1 MKRFWIHALR
11 AVTVASAVTIL
22 AVAGGHAFAGEDSLY
37 HDLGEKDGIATIAKY
52 TTANFLADARIKTTF
67 DNTNMERFEALL
79 AAQFCVV
86 AGGPCEYKGRS
97 MKDAHKALGLD
108 NADFNAVVED
118 LQDAMDRA
126 GVTFATQNR
135 LLARLAPMQ
144 HDVVTK

>member
-1 MKRFWIHALR
+1 MRKFLFHALR

-22 AVAGGHAFAGEDSLY
+22 AIAGSHAFAAEDSLY
-37 HDLGEKDGIATIAKY
+37 RDLGEKDGIATIAKY
-52 TTANFLADARIKTTF
+52 TTANFLADPRIKATF
-67 DNTNMERFEALL
+67 DNTNMERFEVLL
-79 AAQFCVV
+79 SAQFCVV

-118 LQDAMDRA
+118 LQDAMDKA
-126 GVTFATQNR
+126 GVPFATQNR